1 MADMFDKEELSL
13 VGGLFTNTLATA
25 EAEKLAQQ
33 EAAYKRFSG
42 AAGTQ
47 NPFAGLAGLSG
58 MFGTAAGQELRGLA
72 GYQSPTVQRVS
83 QQQQLLGGVD
93 FTELESLTKGAQQAA
108 AAGRPDIAE
117 ALAKK
122 ALEIRTKI
130 DERQATRD
138 TQLLIAR
145 ERIQGQLDA
154 AIQRGADQK
163 EIARIMAE
171 GRRDIAALTASL
183 KGPKVLPASL
193 QKDEGKDLETID
205 SYVAQRSALDSSI
218 RALTPN
224 EKGIRSLELGPLKNA
239 EYLARNAAGN
249 STPESRAYE
258 ALKSSVDTA
267 VNLQVSAE
275 KGVQT
280 DKDVLRFAQALIAAY
295 GRNDSEATFQ
305 ALKRYQQSII
315 DAENRT
321 KTRVESRRKSQGIE
335 EYGFGTSQAT
345 TGEKKTKTI
354 TLKNGTVVTV
364 ED

>member
-1 MADMFDKEELSL
+1 MAQQFDSI
-13 VGGLFTNTLATA
+13 VGGLFGASPEALNIAREQQALDFANKVTTA
-25 EAEKLAQQ
+25 EGQRPGLG
-33 EAAYKRFSG
+33 SVLG
-42 AAGTQ
+42 ANVMGARGIREL
-47 NPFAGLAGLSG
+47 GGV
-58 MFGTAAGQELRGLA
+58 FGVEDPLM
-72 GYQSPTVQRVS
+72 QRVS
-83 QQQQLLGGVD
+83 QQQQLLSGVD
-93 FTELESLTKGAQQAA
+93 FTDLESLTKGAQQAT
-108 AAGRPDIAE
+108 AAGRPDIAD

-122 ALEIRTKI
+122 ALEIRTKV

-183 KGPKVLPASL
+183 KGPRTLSASL

-335 EYGFGTSQAT
+335 EYGFGTSQAPA
-345 TGEKKTKTI
+345 GEKKTKTI

>member
-1 MADMFDKEELSL
+1 MAQQFDSI
-13 VGGLFTNTLATA
+13 VGGLFGVSPEGLNLAREQQALDFANKVATL
-25 EAEKLAQQ
+25 EGQQ
-33 EAAYKRFSG
+33 
-42 AAGTQ
+42 
-47 NPFAGLAGLSG
+47 AGLGSVLGANVMGARGIRELG
-58 MFGTAAGQELRGLA
+58 GVFGIQDPLM
-72 GYQSPTVQRVS
+72 QRVS
-83 QQQQLLGGVD
+83 EQQQLLSGVD
-93 FTELESLTKGAQQAA
+93 FTDLESLTKGAQQASA
-108 AAGRPDIAE
+108 IGRPDIAD
-117 ALAKK
+117 ALAKR
-122 ALEIRTKI
+122 ALDIRTKV
-130 DERQATRD
+130 EEKQAARD

-145 ERIQGQLDA
+145 EKIQGQLDA

-163 EIARIMAE
+163 EIARIMTE
-171 GRRDIAALTASL
+171 GRKEIAALTAAL

-193 QKDEGKDLETID
+193 QKDEGRDLETID
-205 SYVAQRSALDSSI
+205 TYIAQRSALDSSI

-224 EKGIRSLELGPLKNA
+224 EKGVRSLELGPIKNA

-258 ALKSSVDTA
+258 ALKSAVDTA

-305 ALKRYQQSII
+305 ALKRYQQAII

-321 KTRVESRRKSQGIE
+321 KTRVESRRRSQGIE
-335 EYGFGTSQAT
+335 EYGFGTSQSS
-345 TGEKKTKTI
+345 TGEKKTRTI

>member
-1 MADMFDKEELSL
+1 MAEFDSI
-13 VGGLFTNTLATA
+13 VGGLFGASPEGLNIAREQQMLDFASKVATA
-25 EAEKLAQQ
+25 EGQQ
-33 EAAYKRFSG
+33 PGLGSVLG
-42 AAGTQ
+42 ANVMGARGIREL
-47 NPFAGLAGLSG
+47 GGV
-58 MFGTAAGQELRGLA
+58 FGVQDPLM
-72 GYQSPTVQRVS
+72 QRVS

-93 FTELESLTKGAQQAA
+93 FTDLESLTRGAQQAT
-108 AAGRPDIAE
+108 AAGRPDIAD

-122 ALEIRTKI
+122 ALEIRTKVE
-130 DERQATRD
+130 ERQATRD

-163 EIARIMAE
+163 EIARIMTE
-171 GRRDIAALTASL
+171 GRKEIAALAASL

-205 SYVAQRSALDSSI
+205 TYVAQRSALDSSI

-224 EKGIRSLELGPLKNA
+224 EKGVRSLELGPIKNA
-239 EYLARNAAGN
+239 EYLARNASGN
-249 STPESRAYE
+249 STPESRTFE
-258 ALKSSVDTA
+258 ALKSAVDTA

-295 GRNDSEATFQ
+295 GRNDSEATLQ

-321 KTRVESRRKSQGIE
+321 KIRVESRRKSQGID

>member
-1 MADMFDKEELSL
+1 MAEFDSI
-13 VGGLFTNTLATA
+13 VGGLFGASPEGLNIAREQQMLDFASKVATA
-25 EAEKLAQQ
+25 EGQQ
-33 EAAYKRFSG
+33 PGLGSVLG
-42 AAGTQ
+42 ANVMGARGIREL
-47 NPFAGLAGLSG
+47 GGV
-58 MFGTAAGQELRGLA
+58 FGVQDPLM
-72 GYQSPTVQRVS
+72 QRVS

-93 FTELESLTKGAQQAA
+93 FTDLESLTRGAQQAT
-108 AAGRPDIAE
+108 AAGRPDIAD

-122 ALEIRTKI
+122 ALEIRTKVE
-130 DERQATRD
+130 ERQATRD

-163 EIARIMAE
+163 EIARIMTE
-171 GRRDIAALTASL
+171 GRKEIAALAASL

-205 SYVAQRSALDSSI
+205 TYVAQRSALDSSI
-218 RALTPN
+218 KALTPN
-224 EKGIRSLELGPLKNA
+224 EKGVRSLELGPIKNA
-239 EYLARNAAGN
+239 EYLARNASGN
-249 STPESRAYE
+249 STPESRTFE
-258 ALKSSVDTA
+258 ALKSAVDTA

-295 GRNDSEATFQ
+295 GRNDSEATLQ
-305 ALKRYQQSII
+305 ALKRYQQSIT

-321 KTRVESRRKSQGIE
+321 KNRVESRRKSQGID
-335 EYGFGTSQAT
+335 EYGFGTSQT
-345 TGEKKTKTI
+345 PTNEKKTKTI

>member
-1 MADMFDKEELSL
+1 MAQQFDGI
-13 VGGLFTNTLATA
+13 VGGLFGASPEALNIAREQQMLDFASKVATA
-25 EAEKLAQQ
+25 EGQQ
-33 EAAYKRFSG
+33 PGLGSVLG
-42 AAGTQ
+42 ANVMGARGIREL
-47 NPFAGLAGLSG
+47 GGV
-58 MFGTAAGQELRGLA
+58 FGVQDPLM
-72 GYQSPTVQRVS
+72 QRVS
-83 QQQQLLGGVD
+83 EQQQLLSGVD
-93 FTELESLTKGAQQAA
+93 FTDLESLTKGAQQATV
-108 AAGRPDIAE
+108 AGRPDIAD
-117 ALAKK
+117 ALAKR
-122 ALEIRTKI
+122 ALDIRTKI
-130 DERQATRD
+130 EEKQATRD

-145 ERIQGQLDA
+145 EKIQGQLDA

-163 EIARIMAE
+163 EIARILSE
-171 GRRDIAALTASL
+171 GRRDIAQLTASL

-205 SYVAQRSALDSSI
+205 SYVAQRSALNSSI
-218 RALTPN
+218 QALTPN
-224 EKGIRSLELGPLKNA
+224 EKGLRSLELGPIKNA

-258 ALKSSVDTA
+258 ALKSAVDTA

-305 ALKRYQQSII
+305 ALKRYQKSIV

-335 EYGFGTSQAT
+335 EYGFGTSET
-345 TGEKKTKTI
+345 PSGEKKTKTI